1 MIGEITCH
9 KMLDGGD
16 VMTKDSNV
24 AYNHFAHLNK
34 FLKKSEDYRAQSTS
48 EDENK
53 WVFNA
58 TEANIYKKSKS
69 NLKQKGHIK

>member
-9 KMLDGGD
+9 KMLSGGD
-16 VMTKDSNV
+16 VMTKDSKV

-34 FLKKSEDYRAQSTS
+34 FLKKSEDYRVQSTL

-53 WVFNA
+53 WGFNA
-58 TEANIYKKSKS
+58 TESNIYKKSKS